1 MSSISYFLEEFDLTG
16 DDGEDAA
23 LNLPDLANDGH
34 PGLIGLVEFDDD
46 ISDPIIENGKVRM
59 PRGGSGGGWVPRP
72 VEFGSGVISPISG
85 VLQGMSFA
93 TGIGEIFAKN
103 GEVYF
108 PLAEYNGYYGT
119 NVAGALVGVQYAT
132 GIDKPRINN
141 GMMEFPETGGA
152 EVQAAEFV
160 GTITTS
166 VEPGGLKGA
175 EFASGIKEPKA
186 QNGLMQIP
194 LADSDYFGTAVAGG
208 VVGASYA
215 SGIDSPRVYFGEV
228 QFPMPGDSALQGLV
242 DDKGYFHTWEQVEG
256 YAGSQVPVAGLQL
269 RLAENF
275 YATFMLNVG
284 IQNKHLSFNFSYE

>member
-1 MSSISYFLEEFDLTG
+1 MSIEYDLSTDDG
-16 DDGEDAA
+16 DDDA
-23 LNLPDLANDGH
+23 LNLPSLANNGV
-34 PGLIGLVEFDDD
+34 PGLLVSVEFDDNL
-46 ISDPIIENGKVRM
+46 SDPIIDNGKVRM
-59 PRGGSGGGWVPRP
+59 PRVSSGGGFSRP
-72 VEFGSGVISPISG
+72 VEFGSGVASPISG
-85 VLQGMSFA
+85 VLCGMSFA

-132 GIDKPRINN
+132 GIDSPRINN
-141 GMMEFPETGGA
+141 GMMELPEDGGA
-152 EVQAAEFV
+152 EVLAAEFV

-175 EFASGIKEPKA
+175 EFTSGIKEPKA

-228 QFPMPGDSALQGLV
+228 QFPMPGDSMLQGVYDTNGVFHKWV
-242 DDKGYFHTWEQVEG
+242 DVQGYV
-256 YAGSQVPVAGLQL
+256 GSQIPVANIYLSVNGNYSIPLNLSVGFDGAGL
-269 RLAENF
+269 RF
-275 YATFMLNVG
+275 YL
-284 IQNKHLSFNFSYE
+284 FNSIL